1 MSTGFLQVFLS
12 FFSGFFIAFAIKN
25 RQRPTFPGSFPPSII
40 GAKELNFCV
49 RDGNRCDLLAIVTG
63 FFFNLFKKLN
73 KIFLTYYPSYSHTLK
88 HMTMHTT
95 KKTFWSSARPISIGQ
110 LSALLHLHLRPIYVV
125 VSHGSYLSEE
135 ILSCGGLRT

>member
-1 MSTGFLQVFLS
+1 MNSISDSRRILKSIYINHGVS
-12 FFSGFFIAFAIKN
+12 HAVIATRN

-73 KIFLTYYPSYSHTLK
+73 KIFLTYYSSYAK
-88 HMTMHTT
+88 AYD
-95 KKTFWSSARPISIGQ
+95 KEN
-110 LSALLHLHLRPIYVV
+110 LLVKCSTY
-125 VSHGSYLSEE
+125 
-135 ILSCGGLRT
+135 